1 MWNGLGAGG
10 VPSRSVCLNGMDRV
24 LDSIRDNFAPP
35 NDASTEW
42 TLRIVR
48 QRDEILGVRRG
59 VAEPYRHGVDVG
71 AMVCVGRVGGVGYAA
86 TSDLTRSGLRDAC
99 ERAAAWAECS
109 RVSAVEGGAFLAQ
122 PASGVYRTACARAWT
137 TVSSAEKVSR
147 LRELSAGLIGDG
159 RPAELVDWSASLWR
173 SHVDMLL
180 VGSGGGEVFQEFD
193 YLVPMASATA
203 SDGHDSQTRTFG
215 GHAYARQGGLELLDA
230 LEFWQ
235 CGPRLREDSLELLG
249 AANCP
254 AGTMPVVLAPDQMI
268 LQIHESIGHPLE
280 LDRILGDER
289 NYAGGSFVTADMFG
303 TYRYGSEHLNVTFD
317 PTVAGELASYGYDDE
332 GQPGARAD
340 IIRDGILL
348 RALGGARS
356 QSRAGIAG
364 VANSRS
370 SGWSRPVIDRIGN
383 LNLEPGGATFD
394 ELIAGVEDG
403 VYMATNRSW
412 SIDDSR
418 NKFQFGCEYG
428 RRIRRGVLAEVVKNP
443 NYRGVSSTFWRSLDA
458 VGDRG
463 TVELLGTPYC
473 GKGEPN
479 QIIRVGHASPPCR
492 FRDVDVFGGD

>member
-1 MWNGLGAGG
+1 
-10 VPSRSVCLNGMDRV
+10 MDRL
-24 LDSIRDNFAPP
+24 LDSIRDEFAPP
-35 NDASTEW
+35 RDASTEW

-59 VAEPYRHGVDVG
+59 VAEPYRHGVDLG
-71 AMVCVGRVGGVGYAA
+71 AMVCVGRAGGVGYAA
-86 TSDLTRSGLRDAC
+86 TSHLTRDGLRDAFD
-99 ERAAAWAECS
+99 RAAACADGS
-109 RVSAVEGGAFLAQ
+109 RANAVDGGDFLAQ
-122 PASGVYRTACARAWT
+122 PASGAYRTAPARPWT
-137 TVSSAEKVSR
+137 TVPTSEKVSW
-147 LRELSAGLIGDG
+147 LRALSASMIGDE
-159 RPAELVDWSASLWR
+159 RPTELVDWSASLWR

-180 VGSGGGEVFQEFD
+180 VGSGGGEVAQEFD

-230 LEFWQ
+230 LAFWE
-235 CGPRLREDSLELLG
+235 CGPRLRDEALELLG

-254 AGTMPVVLAPDQMI
+254 GGTMPVVLAPDQMV

-289 NYAGGSFVTADMFG
+289 NYAGGSFVTAEMFG
-303 TYRYGSEHLNVTFD
+303 VYRYGSEHLNVTFD

-332 GQPGARAD
+332 GQPAERAD
-340 IIRDGILL
+340 IIRGGILL

-356 QSRAGIAG
+356 QSRAAVAG

-383 LNLEPGGATFD
+383 LNLEPGRATFD

-403 VYMATNRSW
+403 VYMETNRSW

-418 NKFQFGCEYG
+418 NKFQFGCEFG
-428 RRIRRGVLAEVVKNP
+428 RRIRRGALAEVVKNP
-443 NYRGVSSTFWRSLDA
+443 NYRGVSSSFWRSLDA

-463 TVELLGTPYC
+463 TVEVLGTPYC

-479 QIIRVGHASPPCR
+479 QIIRVGHSSPPCR